1 MVNVVLKEQY
11 LCIVTMDSA
20 VYMDDSQSG
29 NIIICG
35 SHGGE
40 SAASHMLKFLPSAAI
55 FNDAGKGKENAG
67 IKGLELFNQAKIPA
81 ATVDTFSARIG
92 DGTDTYESGI
102 ISAVN
107 DIAIKFGV
115 NVGMTAKE
123 AAIKFKSKLMENN
136 N

>member
-1 MVNVVLKEQY
+1 MITIVIKDQSFS
-11 LCIVTMDSA
+11 IVTMDSA
-20 VYMDDSQSG
+20 VYMDDTQSG
-29 NIIICG
+29 NIVICG

-40 SAASHMLKFLPSAAI
+40 SAANHMLKFSPGAAI

-67 IKGLELFNQAKIPA
+67 IRGLEVFSLASIPA

-107 DIAIKFGV
+107 DVAIKCGV
-115 NVGMTAKE
+115 KVGMSAKE
-123 AAIKFKSKLMENN
+123 AALKFKRKLMENDN
-136 N
+136 